1 MTRPSRPTARHTL
14 VGLFAAT
21 ALSACAGEGRYAAW
35 VSFDLSLV
43 LLTTLLAALIAAALT
58 ALTARSEDKRH
69 LVLAWLIAFC
79 CTFALITWLVAALT
93 DHRVFVVES
102 VFPYP

>member
-1 MTRPSRPTARHTL
+1 MNRAAIKF
-14 VGLFAAT
+14 VGLLAT
-21 ALSACAGEGRYAAW
+21 SALGACAGEGRYAAW

-43 LLTTLLAALIAAALT
+43 LLTTLLAALLAAALT
-58 ALTARSEDKRH
+58 ALTARTEDKRH
-69 LVLAWLIAFC
+69 LALAWLIAFF

-93 DHRVFVVES
+93 DHRVFIVES

>member
-1 MTRPSRPTARHTL
+1 MNRAALGATTTV
-14 VGLFAAT
+14 VGLVAT
-21 ALSACAGEGRYAAW
+21 SALGACAGEGRYAAW

-58 ALTARSEDKRH
+58 ALTSRTEDKRH
-69 LVLAWLIAFC
+69 LVLAWLIAFF

-93 DHRVFVVES
+93 DHRVVVVES

>member
-1 MTRPSRPTARHTL
+1 MRPTR
-14 VGLFAAT
+14 AALAVPLAVT
-21 ALSACAGEGRYAAW
+21 ATLSACGGEGRYAAW

-43 LLTTLLAALIAAALT
+43 LLTTLLAALIGAALT
-58 ALTARSEDKRH
+58 ALTARTEDKRH
-69 LVLAWLIAFC
+69 LALAWLIAFV
-79 CTFALITWLVAALT
+79 CTFALITWAVAALT

>member
-1 MTRPSRPTARHTL
+1 MTRASLRL
-14 VGLFAAT
+14 IICGSAA
-21 ALSACAGEGRYAAW
+21 LGACAGEGRYAAW

-43 LLTTLLAALIAAALT
+43 LLTTLLAALLAAALT
-58 ALTARSEDKRH
+58 ALTARTEDRRH
-69 LVLAWLIAFC
+69 LALAWLIAFL

>member
-1 MTRPSRPTARHTL
+1 MSRATRS
-14 VGLFAAT
+14 AAPLAFLLASN
-21 ALSACAGEGRYAAW
+21 ALSGCAGEGRYAAW

-58 ALTARSEDKRH
+58 ALTARTEDKRH
-69 LVLAWLIAFC
+69 LTLAWLIAFLS
-79 CTFALITWLVAALT
+79 TFALITWLVAALT